1 MSVKEFQRSSLD
13 SLSQESG
20 RVGENTPFVYHV
32 PVADGQRYRHGLLVS
47 ILTIALLV
55 SCTGWAWTCVVL
67 SPRAATASATSQSI
81 LKPMHWNTPY
91 SGTNKSLTND
101 LWKNLFPR
109 GQGLV
114 ALSNTE
120 AMRRRLPASVKH
132 GSNASESVYF
142 VSAYHQIH
150 CLSVIRAALYHFS
163 EGVDQTVPLVHT
175 LHCLDSLR
183 QEVMCHADSDLLY
196 TEDGKIFGDG
206 QVRECK
212 DWDKLRSWT
221 EHRKIY

>member
-32 PVADGQRYRHGLLVS
+32 PVADGQRYRHGLIVS

-109 GQGLV
+109 EFTCGARSTQCLIV
-114 ALSNTE
+114 ILTRWS
-120 AMRRRLPASVKH
+120 RPCCSFKH
-132 GSNASESVYF
+132 RSNAAPAPSERKARIQCFRKCVLCVCISPNPLLGKSYAYPL
-142 VSAYHQIH
+142 SASWLTAVVE
-150 CLSVIRAALYHFS
+150 C
-163 EGVDQTVPLVHT
+163 
-175 LHCLDSLR
+175 
-183 QEVMCHADSDLLY
+183 Y
-196 TEDGKIFGDG
+196 TSSSIPF
-206 QVRECK
+206 
-212 DWDKLRSWT
+212 L
-221 EHRKIY
+221 